1 MYMLLVYARD
11 IMIVI
16 TIITPTEQSCLPAL
30 GAPGRIHAAAL
41 MSHSLLLLGWQ
52 TNFGSK
58 FAFSLIYRFGKGLI
72 IKYNSIQKSGTTK
85 FENVDYFTKIYF

>member
-16 TIITPTEQSCLPAL
+16 TIITPTEPSCLPAL

-41 MSHSLLLLGWQ
+41 MSRSLLLPGWR
-52 TNFGSK
+52 TKFASK
-58 FAFSLIYRFGKGLI
+58 FAFSLLSKFGKGLF
-72 IKYNSIQKSGTTK
+72 IKYYTIPDSCSIKK
-85 FENVDYFTKIYF
+85 FGNRLFS